1 MYCQPQ
7 LTQREKATMN
17 RRILENVEKA
27 WYISKYIIVQ
37 DSINPNHQF
46 SFSSYSVTS
55 LGKLLGQAL
64 KESFPAFRKQ
74 NDQDTTF
81 NT

>member
-1 MYCQPQ
+1 MYCQPL
-7 LTQREKATMN
+7 LTQKEKATMS

-37 DSINPNHQF
+37 DSISPNHHF
-46 SFSSYSVTS
+46 FSSYSMTS
-55 LGKLLGQAL
+55 LGKLLEQAL
-64 KESFPAFRKQ
+64 KESFPPFRKQ